1 MSENKDAILV
11 VGADSDMGAAIL
23 SGLSGRVIAHTFA
36 APEKLQGIERPG
48 LELIPVSADLSTV
61 EGSLALVESVQALGY
76 DVTKIVHLPCLPA
89 VPTKFKNFDEQRF
102 QKEINVA
109 FMSAALVCR
118 AFVPKMAKRRFGRVV
133 FMLTSYCIGVPPKFL
148 TGYVAVKYAVM
159 GLMRS
164 LATEYADKGVT
175 FNGVAPSMTETRFLE
190 SLADLTV
197 EMSAKAHP
205 LGRNAR
211 PDDIAP
217 TVLHLLDDKNE
228 YTSGAVIPIT
238 GGSQY

>member
-1 MSENKDAILV
+1 MK
-11 VGADSDMGAAIL
+11 
-23 SGLSGRVIAHTFA
+23 RVICLYRVSTKGQVDKDDIPMQRIECRKFIEA
-36 APEKLQGIERPG
+36 QGW
-48 LELIPVSADLSTV
+48 T
-61 EGSLALVESVQALGY
+61 LVG
-76 DVTKIVHLPCLPA
+76 
-89 VPTKFKNFDEQRF
+89 
-102 QKEINVA
+102 
-109 FMSAALVCR
+109 
-118 AFVPKMAKRRFGRVV
+118 
-133 FMLTSYCIGVPPKFL
+133 
-148 TGYVAVKYAVM
+148 
-159 GLMRS
+159 
-164 LATEYADKGVT
+164 EYADKGVT

-190 SLADLTV
+190 SLAGLTV